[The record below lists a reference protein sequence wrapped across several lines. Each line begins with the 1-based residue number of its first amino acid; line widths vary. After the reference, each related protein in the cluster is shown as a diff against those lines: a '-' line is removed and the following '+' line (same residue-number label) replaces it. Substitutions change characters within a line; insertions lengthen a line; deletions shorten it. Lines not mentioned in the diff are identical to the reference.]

1 MIKLFIMKEKILI
14 ILLSGFGLMA
24 VLYGM
29 ARENN
34 VIFIL
39 GLIFVIGGYI
49 LIRKRL
55 KKSIQEK
62 R

>member
-1 MIKLFIMKEKILI
+1 MVKLFIMKKKILI
-14 ILLSGFGLMA
+14 ILLSVFGLMA
-24 VLYGM
+24 VFYGM

-39 GLIFVIGGYI
+39 GLIFIGGGYL

-55 KKSIQEK
+55 KESIQEK